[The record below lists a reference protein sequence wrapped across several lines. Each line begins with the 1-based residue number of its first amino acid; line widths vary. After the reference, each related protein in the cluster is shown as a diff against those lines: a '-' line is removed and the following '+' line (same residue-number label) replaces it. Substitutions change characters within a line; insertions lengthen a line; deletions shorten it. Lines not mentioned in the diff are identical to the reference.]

1 MSEEIAQLAAAL
13 AERLPDGD
21 LRRLETAARTG
32 VEGLRRLR
40 AAAASPS
47 LRAACQ
53 DVLHSS
59 AAAGSFDYLYLAGA
73 VAGARAA
80 VTRDRA
86 ARSVDVVWTGPSSS
100 VTTGRLTSATVIDL
114 VEEAR
119 NELLL
124 VSYAT
129 RTEPIIAAALDRA
142 VARRV
147 DVVLVLERPEDNSA
161 FGSAPAAF
169 PSLRARRLAWPTDQR
184 PSRASLHAKLL
195 VVDGSRALVGSAN
208 VTERAFHEN
217 LECGVLLRGGDAPG
231 EIRDHVLDL
240 LDRGVLVRV

>member
-1 MSEEIAQLAAAL
+1 VSEEVAQLAAAL

-21 LRRLETAARTG
+21 LRRLETAARSG
-32 VEGLRRLR
+32 VEGLLRLR

-53 DVLHSS
+53 DVMHLS
-59 AAAGSFDYLYLAGA
+59 AGAGSLDYAAGA

-86 ARSVDVVWTGPSSS
+86 ARSVDVVWTGPAASS
-100 VTTGRLTSATVIDL
+100 VTTSRLTSATVVGL
-114 VEEAR
+114 VDQAR
-119 NELLL
+119 EELLL
-124 VSYAT
+124 VSFAT
-129 RTEPIIAAALDRA
+129 RTESGIAAALDRA
-142 VARRV
+142 VARGV
-147 DVVLVLERPEDNSA
+147 HVTLVLERAEDNPGFRAGPTA
-161 FGSAPAAF
+161 FTG
-169 PSLRARRLAWPTDQR
+169 LRARQLAWPAEQR
-184 PSRASLHAKLL
+184 PAHASLHAKLL
-195 VVDGSRALVGSAN
+195 VVDGMTALVGSAN

-217 LECGVLLRGGDAPG
+217 LECGVLLHGGDAPG